1 MNFPP
6 QTTLLEPL
14 LLIAYSATYIPLTI
28 FRLLLTSPTK
38 LLSWSSF
45 KNAWF
50 SSFWSQFGSVAR
62 TNAATIVSPLIRSHA
77 SGIILDIGPG
87 SGEWVYLYASTVNP
101 ITKIYGVEPNFE
113 HHGALRKA
121 VEAAGLKHVYEILPV
136 GVEELGY
143 VGVREGSV
151 NTIVTLQVLCSCSN
165 PRGVIG
171 GLYPLL
177 RKGGKWVVYEHVKTK
192 YRDEFV
198 GYFWQRKSE
207 SICLLLFADF
217 LLTPS
222 FHQSHLAD
230 FLWWL

>member
-28 FRLLLTSPTK
+28 FRLLFSSPTK

-50 SSFWSQFGSVAR
+50 SNFWSQFGSVAR
-62 TNAATIVSPLIRSHA
+62 TNAATIVSPLIHSHA
-77 SGIILDIGPG
+77 SGVILDIGPG
-87 SGEWVYLYASTVNP
+87 SGKWVYLYASTVNP

-121 VEAAGLKHVYEILPV
+121 VETAGLKHVYEILPV
-136 GVEELGY
+136 GAEELGY
-143 VGVREGSV
+143 VGLEEGSV
-151 NTIVTLQVLCSCSN
+151 DTIVTLQVLCSCPD

-171 GLYPLL
+171 ALYPLL
-177 RKGGKWVVYEHVKTK
+177 KKGGKWVVYEHVKTK

-198 GYFWQRKSE
+198 GYFWQRRSE
-207 SICLLLFADF
+207 SNLCCSLLISF
-217 LLTPS
+217 LYS
-222 FHQSHLAD
+222 FHQSDLAD